1 MRSEILEEILNSIT
15 DEDMERWKRRSME
28 YRNSLTLNEMLG
40 TFIGDEVC
48 SKHLARL
55 ETDGFKT
62 KFIKISEEDMIE
74 YRRLEELWSDNY
86 KSSDHN
92 SAKKEWFDYRTFSKT
107 IEKKYLP
114 SPLICRL
121 GHFNVN
127 AITDMDEFK
136 KGLID
141 SLWNDDFCHYS
152 LKPEDI
158 KLYNSEDDG
167 DGIVELIYV
176 ETPID

>member
-1 MRSEILEEILNSIT
+1 MRSNILEEILNSIT
-15 DEDMERWKRRSME
+15 DEDMERWKRKSLE
-28 YRNSLTLNEMLG
+28 YRDSRTLNEMLG

-62 KFIKISEEDMIE
+62 KFIKISEEDMTE
-74 YRRLEELWSDNY
+74 YRRLEEEWRGKY
-86 KSSDHN
+86 KSSDYD
-92 SAKKEWFDYRTFSKT
+92 SAKQEWFDFRTFSKT

-121 GHFNVN
+121 KNFNVD

-136 KGLID
+136 KGFID

-158 KLYNSEDDG
+158 KLYNSEEEA

-176 ETPID
+176 ETPVN